1 MPRRK
6 SGPADGPPEP
16 APDRPSPGKPPEKP
30 DDDDLALWRHVTRD
44 ARPLAKRPAAPKPET
59 PAPAKTAP
67 AAAPAAKPEPPARR
81 ADSPRVP
88 APPPASPP
96 KAPELEKG
104 AVVGVDKRTAG
115 RMKRGKLP
123 VEGRLDLHGLS
134 QNEAERAL
142 AAFLVRSQERGHRCV
157 LVITGKGGERRGE
170 DFERTGVL
178 RRMVPIWLNTPANRA
193 RVLAFD
199 EARAQHGGA
208 GALYVLIKRQR
219 TD

>member
-1 MPRRK
+1 MPIRK
-6 SGPADGPPEP
+6 SGPPDKPPEP
-16 APDRPSPGKPPEKP
+16 APGKPSPDKSSDDKSS
-30 DDDDLALWRHVTRD
+30 DDDLALWRHVTRD
-44 ARPLAKRPAAPKPET
+44 TRPLAKRPTAPKPEVS
-59 PAPAKTAP
+59 APATTAP
-67 AAAPAAKPEPPARR
+67 AAAPAAKPKPPARR
-81 ADSPRVP
+81 ADSPRPP
-88 APPPASPP
+88 APPP
-96 KAPELEKG
+96 KALDLEKG

-142 AAFLVRSQERGHRCV
+142 ATFLARSQERGHRCV
-157 LVITGKGGERRGE
+157 LVITGKGGERRGQ
-170 DFERTGVL
+170 DFEKTGVL
-178 RRMVPIWLNTPANRA
+178 RRMVPVWLNAPANRA